1 LSGFCRIPFD
11 RSVPHYTTL
20 IKLPKKYGDE
30 IIQNLN
36 QLLVNEA
43 REKKLVFGRKHRCDT
58 TVVESNIHYPTDASL
73 LSDYVRVTTKT
84 VKKIEKQGA
93 TVNIEFNNRTRSVK
107 KRIYSITKVL
117 KRCTNETRQDVKEI
131 TKSILATTRE
141 VAGQAEQA
149 LAEAKKYIAD
159 QADVA
164 AAAGVI

>member
-1 LSGFCRIPFD
+1 MRALNHSAPA
-11 RSVPHYTTL
+11 VTL
-20 IKLPKKYGDE
+20 RYIG
-30 IIQNLN
+30 IQ
-36 QLLVNEA
+36 QDDV
-43 REKKLVFGRKHRCDT
+43 D
-58 TVVESNIHYPTDASL
+58 SIYIASL